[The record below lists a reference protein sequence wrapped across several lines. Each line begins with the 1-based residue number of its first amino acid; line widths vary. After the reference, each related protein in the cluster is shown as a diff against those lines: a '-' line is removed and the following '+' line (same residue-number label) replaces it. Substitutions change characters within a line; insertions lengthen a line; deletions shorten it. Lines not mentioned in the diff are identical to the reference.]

1 MFEKSILV
9 VYLNIDN
16 LSLKD
21 AISSTQSTIHYLE
34 TEFNDDPNIKCIVA
48 PVRNQP
54 TKIELLNSKYP
65 NWQEFQE
72 RSPELIQQMENFK
85 NDNDI

>member
-21 AISSTQSTIHYLE
+21 AVASTQSTIRYLE
-34 TEFNDDPNIKCIVA
+34 TEFESDPDIKCIVA

-54 TKIELLNSKYP
+54 TKIELLNAKYP
-65 NWQEFQE
+65 DWEQFQ
-72 RSPELIQQMENFK
+72 
-85 NDNDI
+85 NDIETLKEKIYENNG

>member
-9 VYLNIDN
+9 VYLNIDG

-21 AISSTQSTIHYLE
+21 AFESTQSTIHYLE
-34 TEFNDDPNIKCIVA
+34 TQFNYDKDIKCIVA

-54 TKIELLNSKYP
+54 TKIELLNAKYP
-65 NWQEFQE
+65 DWEEFQE
-72 RSPELIQQMENFK
+72 KMPELVQRMENFQK
-85 NDNDI
+85 R

>member
-21 AISSTQSTIHYLE
+21 SIASTQATIHYLE
-34 TEFNDDPNIKCIVA
+34 KEFKYDPDIKCIVA

-54 TKIELLNSKYP
+54 TKIELLNAKYP
-65 NWQEFQE
+65 DWEQFQNNIE
-72 RSPELIQQMENFK
+72 TLKEKIYEN
-85 NDNDI
+85 NG

>member
-16 LSLKD
+16 LTLKD

-34 TEFNDDPNIKCIVA
+34 TEFSNDPDLKCIVA
-48 PVRNQP
+48 PVKNQP

-72 RSPELIQQMENFK
+72 RLPELIQQMENYK
-85 NDNDI
+85 IDNNI

>member
-16 LSLKD
+16 ISLKD
-21 AISSTQSTIHYLE
+21 AVASTQSTIHYLE
-34 TEFNDDPNIKCIVA
+34 KKFESDPDIKCIVA

-54 TKIELLNSKYP
+54 TKIELLNAKYP
-65 NWQEFQE
+65 NWEEFQE
-72 RSPELIQQMENFK
+72 RLPELLKEMEK
-85 NDNDI
+85 VKDI

>member
-9 VYLNIDN
+9 VYLNIDG

-21 AISSTQSTIHYLE
+21 AFESTQSTIHYLE
-34 TEFNDDPNIKCIVA
+34 TKFNDEQDIKCIVA

-54 TKIELLNSKYP
+54 TKIELLNAKYP
-65 NWQEFQE
+65 DWEQFQ
-72 RSPELIQQMENFK
+72 
-85 NDNDI
+85 NDIETLQEKIYNMNN

>member
-21 AISSTQSTIHYLE
+21 AVASTQSTIHYLE
-34 TEFNDDPNIKCIVA
+34 TAFENDPDIKCIVA

-54 TKIELLNSKYP
+54 TKIELLNAKYP
-65 NWQEFQE
+65 DWEQFQ
-72 RSPELIQQMENFK
+72 
-85 NDNDI
+85 NDIETLKEKIHSI

>member
-16 LSLKD
+16 LSIKD
-21 AISSTQSTIHYLE
+21 AVASTQSTIHYLE
-34 TEFNDDPNIKCIVA
+34 TAFNDDPNIKCIVA

-54 TKIELLNSKYP
+54 TKIELLNAKYP
-65 NWQEFQE
+65 DWEQFIE
-72 RSPELIQQMENFK
+72 ENK
-85 NDNDI
+85 DLLNNIY

>member
-16 LSLKD
+16 LSIKD
-21 AISSTQSTIHYLE
+21 AVASTQSTIHYLE

-54 TKIELLNSKYP
+54 TKIELLNAKYP
-65 NWQEFQE
+65 DWEQF
-72 RSPELIQQMENFK
+72 IKENK
-85 NDNDI
+85 DLLNNIY

>member
-9 VYLNIDN
+9 VYLNIDG

-21 AISSTQSTIHYLE
+21 AFNSTQSTIHYLE
-34 TEFNDDPNIKCIVA
+34 TQFKDDQNIKCIVA

-54 TKIELLNSKYP
+54 TKIELLNAKYP
-65 NWQEFQE
+65 DWEQFQ
-72 RSPELIQQMENFK
+72 
-85 NDNDI
+85 NDIETLKEKIYENNR

>member
-16 LSLKD
+16 LSIKD
-21 AISSTQSTIHYLE
+21 AVASTQSTIHYLE

-54 TKIELLNSKYP
+54 TKIELLNAKYP
-65 NWQEFQE
+65 DWEQFIE
-72 RSPELIQQMENFK
+72 ENK
-85 NDNDI
+85 DLLNNIY

>member
-9 VYLNIDN
+9 VYLNIDG

-21 AISSTQSTIHYLE
+21 AFNSTQSTIHYLE
-34 TEFNDDPNIKCIVA
+34 TQFKDDQDIKCIVA

-54 TKIELLNSKYP
+54 TKIELLNAKYP
-65 NWQEFQE
+65 DWEAFQ
-72 RSPELIQQMENFK
+72 
-85 NDNDI
+85 NDIETLKEKIYENNR

>member
-21 AISSTQSTIHYLE
+21 AFNSTQSTIHYLE
-34 TEFNDDPNIKCIVA
+34 THFNNEPDVKCVVV

-54 TKIELLNSKYP
+54 TKIELLNAKYP
-65 NWQEFQE
+65 DWEQFQ
-72 RSPELIQQMENFK
+72 
-85 NDNDI
+85 NDIEKLKEKIENNG

>member
-21 AISSTQSTIHYLE
+21 AAASTQSTIHYLE
-34 TEFNDDPNIKCIVA
+34 TAFENDPDIKCIVA

-54 TKIELLNSKYP
+54 TKIELLNAKYP

-72 RSPELIQQMENFK
+72 RLPELIQQMENYTI
-85 NDNDI
+85 DNDI

>member
-9 VYLNIDN
+9 VYLNIDG

-21 AISSTQSTIHYLE
+21 AFESTQSTIHYLE
-34 TEFNDDPNIKCIVA
+34 TKFNDEQDIKCIVA

-54 TKIELLNSKYP
+54 TKIELLNAKYP
-65 NWQEFQE
+65 DWEEFQE
-72 RSPELIQQMENFK
+72 KMPELVQRMENFQK
-85 NDNDI
+85 R

>member
-21 AISSTQSTIHYLE
+21 AFNSTQSTIHYLE
-34 TEFNDDPNIKCIVA
+34 KEFNDDSNIKCIVV

-72 RSPELIQQMENFK
+72 RLPELIQQMENFK